1 MAVEADARF
10 TEDKDRVEAAFSKFD
25 TDGNGYIDWDEFKEV
40 SSVYL
45 DNKFIETLQSLS
57 SEAFL
62 CTYLYL

>member
-1 MAVEADARF
+1 MEADARF

-40 SSVYL
+40 TL
-45 DNKFIETLQSLS
+45 ETLQSLS

-62 CTYLYL
+62 CTYLCL